1 MSNSSI
7 PKHGV
12 TGNIS
17 ISDEEIEMFL
27 NYIKNRD
34 PVTGEVYRSG
44 EKVKDTKYRDVEI
57 FYIDEDQFSLYQVLA
72 KLALKVNNYFKYDID
87 GMERAQIMKY
97 TAPSHG
103 YNWHID
109 IGAEGSSLNRKIGL
123 SILLNENYTGGE
135 IAFRSGEEKRDI
147 KPKKGEVVAFS
158 SFIPHKI
165 NPITEGER
173 YVIVAWFTGPP
184 FK

>member
-1 MSNSSI
+1 MDDSAA

-17 ISDEEIEMFL
+17 ISDQEVEKFL
-27 NYIKNRD
+27 NYTDNKK
-34 PVTGEVYRSG
+34 PVIGEVFRSG

-57 FYIDEDQFSLYQVLA
+57 FYIDEDQSDFYQILSNVVL
-72 KLALKVNNYFKYDID
+72 KINRYFKYDID

-97 TAPSHG
+97 SAPSQG

-109 IGAEGSSLNRKIGL
+109 IGAEGLSLNRKIGV

-135 IAFRSGEEKRDI
+135 IVFRSGEEERDI
-147 KPKKGEVVAFS
+147 KPKKGEIIAFS
-158 SFIPHKI
+158 SFISHKI
-165 NPITEGER
+165 NPITKGER
-173 YVIVAWFTGPP
+173 YSLVAWFTGPH

>member
-17 ISDEEIEMFL
+17 ISNEEIEMFL
-27 NYIKNRD
+27 NYIKHRK

-72 KLALKVNNYFKYDID
+72 KLALKVNRYFKYEID

-109 IGAEGSSLNRKIGL
+109 IGAEGISLNRKIGI
-123 SILLNENYTGGE
+123 SVLLNDDYTGGE
-135 IAFRSGEEKRDI
+135 IAFRSGYKEEEV
-147 KPKKGEVVAFS
+147 KPDAGSIVAFS
-158 SFIPHKI
+158 SFIPHKV

-173 YVIVAWFTGPP
+173 YVVVAWFTGPP

>member
-1 MSNSSI
+1 MDDSAV

-17 ISDEEIEMFL
+17 ISDQEVEKFL
-27 NYIKNRD
+27 NYTDTKK
-34 PVTGEVYRSG
+34 PVIGEVFRSG

-57 FYIDEDQFSLYQVLA
+57 FYIDEDQSDFYQILSHV
-72 KLALKVNNYFKYDID
+72 ALKVNRYFKYDID

-97 TAPSHG
+97 SAPSQG

-109 IGAEGSSLNRKIGL
+109 IGAEGIALKRKIGV
-123 SILLNENYTGGE
+123 SILLNDDYEGGE
-135 IAFRSGEEKRDI
+135 IMFRSGDKEEGI
-147 KPKKGEVVAFS
+147 KPPTGNMVAFS
-158 SFIPHKI
+158 SFIPHKV
-165 NPITEGER
+165 NPITKGDR
-173 YVIVAWFTGPP
+173 YVVVAWFTGPP

>member
-1 MSNSSI
+1 MDDSAV

-17 ISDEEIEMFL
+17 ISDQEVEKFL
-27 NYIKNRD
+27 NYTDTKK
-34 PVTGEVYRSG
+34 PVIGEVFRSG

-57 FYIDEDQFSLYQVLA
+57 FYIDEDQSDFYQILSHV
-72 KLALKVNNYFKYDID
+72 ALKVNRYFKYDID

-109 IGAEGSSLNRKIGL
+109 IGAEGISLNRKIGI
-123 SILLNENYTGGE
+123 SVLLNDDYTGGE
-135 IAFRSGEEKRDI
+135 IAFRSGDKEEGVTPDAGSI
-147 KPKKGEVVAFS
+147 VAFS
-158 SFIPHKI
+158 SFIPHKV

-173 YVIVAWFTGPP
+173 YVVVAWFTGPP